1 MFVQIIEGQ
10 VRDADL
16 LKQQMQA
23 WKSEVKPGAKGF
35 LGSTSGMTD
44 DGRFIAIARFES
56 EDVARGNSDRP
67 EQDAW
72 WKATEPA
79 LGSVSFTD
87 CTEVDTFL
95 NGGSDD
101 AGFVQVMKG
110 RATDPAKLREM
121 GNQMEEEMKR
131 ARPDVLGGVI
141 GWHGDREF
149 TQVIYFTSETE
160 ARAGEATMGDGP
172 EPGPDDWSAL
182 MDGEITFIDLNQP
195 EFD

>member
-1 MFVQIIEGQ
+1 MFLQIFEGE
-10 VRDADL
+10 VRDADAFER
-16 LKQQMQA
+16 QMQV
-23 WKSEVKPGAKGF
+23 WKSDVKPGAVGF

-44 DGRFIAIARFES
+44 DGRFIAVARFES
-56 EDVARGNSDRP
+56 EDAARRNSERP

-72 WKATEPA
+72 WRATEPA
-79 LGSVSFTD
+79 LGNVAFTD

-101 AGFVQVMKG
+101 AGFVQIMKG

-121 GNQMEEEMKR
+121 GNQMEAEMTK

-149 TQVIYFTSETE
+149 TQVIYFTNESE
-160 ARAGEATMGDGP
+160 ARAGEATMGEGP
-172 EPGPDDWSAL
+172 EPGPDDWSAM
-182 MDGEITFIDLNQP
+182 MDGEITFIDLNDPQ
-195 EFD
+195 FD

>member
-16 LKQQMQA
+16 MKQQMQA
-23 WKSEVKPGAKGF
+23 WKSEVKPGAQGF

-56 EDVARGNSDRP
+56 EDAARRNSDRP

-131 ARPDVLGGVI
+131 A
-141 GWHGDREF
+141 
-149 TQVIYFTSETE
+149 
-160 ARAGEATMGDGP
+160 
-172 EPGPDDWSAL
+172 
-182 MDGEITFIDLNQP
+182 
-195 EFD
+195 

>member
-1 MFVQIIEGQ
+1 MFLQIIEGQ
-10 VRDADL
+10 VRDADML
-16 LKQQMQA
+16 TKQIDA
-23 WKSEVKPGAKGF
+23 WQTQVKPGAVGF
-35 LGSTSGMTD
+35 LGSTSGITA
-44 DGRFIAIARFES
+44 DGKFIAAARFES
-56 EDVARGNSDRP
+56 EDAAQKNNHRP

-79 LGSVSFTD
+79 LGNVSFTD

-95 NGGSDD
+95 DGGSDD
-101 AGFVQVMKG
+101 AGFVQIMKG

-121 GNQMEEEMKR
+121 GNQMEAEMKK

-149 TQVIYFTSETE
+149 TQVIYFTNESE
-160 ARAGEATMGDGP
+160 ARQGEATMGDGP

-182 MDGEITFIDLNQP
+182 MDGDITFIDLNDPQ
-195 EFD
+195 FA